1 MVAIVGFD
9 APAIFEFAYLKR
21 DTIMK
26 LALLATW
33 CCATLA
39 VCPPAAAQTYPGKV
53 IQVIVPMQAGSA
65 GDVTV
70 RILAQKI
77 ATSIGQSLVVENV
90 AGAAGSIGAERLARA
105 PADGYTIGAMG
116 DSMLTQV
123 PHLQARINYD
133 PLTSFEPVGV
143 VASVTMVLVVHP
155 AVAAANLGE
164 LAALAK
170 ARPGTLDYASAGIG
184 SPQHVGMELFKDLTG
199 AALTHVPFRGAAQ
212 AALDVVS
219 GRIPVMLTA
228 LSVALPF
235 VRDGR
240 LRALAV
246 ASKQRSALLPAV
258 PTAVESGLPGYEF
271 TPWVA
276 IYAPK
281 GTPGAIIDRLNRET
295 GLALADPSVRD
306 RLLALGLEPE
316 TSTPGELAVRL
327 KTDHA
332 RMGKLIKEVGL
343 KSE

>member
-1 MVAIVGFD
+1 MAITLID
-9 APAIFEFAYLKR
+9 APLIVESSSLKR
-21 DTIMK
+21 DVIMIRTV
-26 LALLATW
+26 LVTW
-33 CCATLA
+33 GCAMLA
-39 VCPPAAAQTYPGKV
+39 VSLPAAAQTYPGKA
-53 IQVIVPMQAGSA
+53 IQVVVPMQAGSA

-77 ATSIGQSLVVENV
+77 TSSMGQSLVVENV
-90 AGAAGSIGAERLARA
+90 AGAAGLIGAERLARA

-133 PLTSFEPVGV
+133 PLNSFEPISVL
-143 VASVTMVLVVHP
+143 ASVTMVLVVHP
-155 AVAAANLGE
+155 AVAVTNLGE
-164 LAALAK
+164 LVALAK
-170 ARPGTLDYASAGIG
+170 ARPGTLDYASGGIG
-184 SPQHVGMELFKDLTG
+184 SPQHVGMELFKDITG
-199 AALTHVPFRGAAQ
+199 TALTHVPFRGAAQ

-235 VRDGR
+235 IRDGR
-240 LRALAV
+240 LRAVAV

-295 GLALADPSVRD
+295 GLALADPAVRD

-327 KTDHA
+327 KDDHA
-332 RMGKLIKEVGL
+332 RMGKLIKAVGI
-343 KSE
+343 KGE